1 MKSKFLKIA
10 AILSTI
16 ATFTVTS
23 FTAVNTF
30 ANDDDTD
37 VEFREDDLALC
48 PENGNT
54 CIVVIG
60 RAPIDN

>member
-1 MKSKFLKIA
+1 MKSKFLRIA
-10 AILSTI
+10 AILSII
-16 ATFTVTS
+16 ATFAVTS
-23 FTAVNTF
+23 FTAINTF

-48 PENGNT
+48 PEDGNT